1 MQGEVILRY
10 REKVKNMV
18 KFIKVKGGESE

>member
-10 REKVKNMV
+10 REKVKNIV
-18 KFIKVKGGESE
+18 KFIKVKGGE